1 MSRFQR
7 TALLLGEDALIR
19 LQQAHIC
26 VIGLGGVGS
35 YAAEALARS
44 GVGNLTL
51 IDHDVVA
58 ESNCNRQLC
67 ALSSTLGIP
76 KAEVIAARIR
86 QIHPDCT
93 VTPHVMRY
101 TGASIDLSGFTY
113 LADAID
119 SVPDKLQLIEHA
131 AQTGIPILSCMGTGN
146 KLDPTQ
152 LRVADIEK
160 TYGCPLAKTIR
171 LRLRKMGIRRLQVV
185 FSPEPAIKP
194 ERTDADSTGSAV
206 GSVAWVP
213 SSAGLLMAGTIIQ
226 NILGNKLSA
235 PKQFLPKAD
244 RNI

>member
-7 TALLLGEDALIR
+7 TALLLGEDALCR
-19 LQQAHIC
+19 LRQVHIC

-35 YAAEALARS
+35 YVAEALARS
-44 GVGNLTL
+44 GVGALTL

-67 ALSSTLGIP
+67 ALSSTLGMP

-86 QIHPDCT
+86 EIQPECT
-93 VTPHVMRY
+93 VTPCVMRY
-101 TGASIDLSGFTY
+101 TGESPDLSGFTY

-119 SVPDKLQLIEHA
+119 SVPDKLRLIENA
-131 AQTGIPILSCMGTGN
+131 AQAGVPILSCMGTGN

-152 LRVADIEK
+152 LRIADIEK
-160 TYGCPLAKTIR
+160 TYGCPLAKTVR

-185 FSPEPAIKP
+185 FSPEPPITP
-194 ERTDADSTGSAV
+194 GINDATISGSAV

-226 NILGNKLSA
+226 NILSNKLSA
-235 PKQFLPKAD
+235 PKQFPQKAD